1 MFSKND
7 YVIYSTE
14 GICRVE
20 DIRPVSFDI
29 PHMPSE
35 ERVYYV
41 LSPLSKSGASVYMPI
56 ENEQLVAKMRH
67 VLTKEEI
74 DEAIDASAKK
84 PLPDLSDRRRRTMI
98 YKAVTDSMKCE
109 LVLLLVRALYER
121 RQALAL
127 EGKRMAFSDSEMLA
141 RCELSVAAEFAF
153 ALGIEKSEV
162 GTYIQNRFE
171 QIK

>member
-1 MFSKND
+1 MLLYLHERIRKMKYFSTRDAEKN
-7 YVIYSTE
+7 
-14 GICRVE
+14 
-20 DIRPVSFDI
+20 SFDSAVVI
-29 PHMPSE
+29 KKGLASDGGLFVPDALPS
-35 ERVYYV
+35 
-41 LSPLSKSGASVYMPI
+41 
-56 ENEQLVAKMRH
+56 
-67 VLTKEEI
+67 LTKEEI

-153 ALGIEKSEV
+153 SLGIEKSEV

-171 QIK
+171 QMK